1 MDYPSHGQ
9 SIIALVNQ
17 IFIIITSLSK
27 LSTPNPQH
35 HMFDNTLTTLKIN
48 LILIWDP
55 KILKICQTI
64 RKMFGNC
71 ASWGFHKSRIT

>member
-1 MDYPSHGQ
+1 MDYPYHGK

-35 HMFDNTLTTLKIN
+35 HMFDNTLVMVKII
-48 LILIWDP
+48 LMLIWDL
-55 KILKICQTI
+55 KILKICQTTKKKSLEI
-64 RKMFGNC
+64 VLLG
-71 ASWGFHKSRIT
+71 ASTN